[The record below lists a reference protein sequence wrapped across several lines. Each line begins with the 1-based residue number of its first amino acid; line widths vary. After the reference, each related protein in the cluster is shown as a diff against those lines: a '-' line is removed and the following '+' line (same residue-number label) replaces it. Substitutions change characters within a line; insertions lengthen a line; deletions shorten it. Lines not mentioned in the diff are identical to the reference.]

1 MLKSELKNDMTEDH
15 NKVLQLIVIKFFL
28 KTIKLFFNIILL
40 IYLLGMF
47 FIAYINILQDR
58 VYNNDSKIEN
68 FIDNFG
74 FNNLSP

>member
-1 MLKSELKNDMTEDH
+1 MLKSDLKNDKTQDH

-58 VYNNDSKIEN
+58 VYDDDSKIEN

>member
-1 MLKSELKNDMTEDH
+1 MLKSDLKNDKTQDH